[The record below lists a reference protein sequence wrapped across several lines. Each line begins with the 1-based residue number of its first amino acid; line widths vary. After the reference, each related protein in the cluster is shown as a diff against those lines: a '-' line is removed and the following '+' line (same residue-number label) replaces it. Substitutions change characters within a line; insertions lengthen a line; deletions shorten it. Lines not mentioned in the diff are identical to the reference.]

1 MFSSDRSAV
10 KFSAKAFVNPAE
22 YFEEDER
29 LEAVRLYSK
38 QLFEE
43 TQSGGNH
50 EGQKR
55 PIHRNMPMVAILTSY
70 FDRMVWGA
78 GSQKFKG
85 YTIRFV
91 RRYVGTYSGV
101 LRVFP
106 PAPLPTTFDHVTRP
120 W

>member
-10 KFSAKAFVNPAE
+10 KFSPKAFVNPAD
-22 YFEEDER
+22 YFGEQER

-43 TQSGGNH
+43 TRPGGTH
-50 EGQKR
+50 DGQEP
-55 PIHRNMPMVAILTSY
+55 PIHRNMPIVAILTSY
-70 FDRMVWGA
+70 FDRMVWGS
-78 GSQKFKG
+78 GSEKFKRF
-85 YTIRFV
+85 TRRFV

-106 PAPLPTTFDHVTRP
+106 PAPLPTTFDHTTRP